1 MLQVNNILEL
11 LLKYHFHTFMTSI
24 EIYKL
29 NQTSLILFMKHYLM
43 KLKSPFEITRFP
55 LFQMK
60 IEISFVSSINKEHDL
75 FKYFLLNYGKRRV

>member
-29 NQTSLILFMKHYLM
+29 NQTSLILFVKHYLM
-43 KLKSPFEITRFP
+43 KLKSPFEIT
-55 LFQMK
+55 
-60 IEISFVSSINKEHDL
+60 SFL
-75 FKYFLLNYGKRRV
+75 CFK